1 MKVHVKSYSSPE
13 TFIQASSV
21 MNVCDAFSRTKRVE
35 MDVINDNKTLIK
47 TGDVI
52 PYLTSYQTE

>member
-13 TFIQASSV
+13 TFIQASRV

-35 MDVINDNKTLIK
+35 MDVTNDNKTLIK

-52 PYLTSYQTE
+52 LYLTLYQTE